1 MLFIAF
7 VHLSGIVF
15 VIAGIFVTVVKK
27 GSGTRVLGRISKK
40 MS

>member
-1 MLFIAF
+1 MLWCLLFIAF

-27 GSGTRVLGRISKK
+27 GSGKLAS
-40 MS
+40 